1 MNSTDGET
9 VEFTAPVQATG
20 GVERW
25 LLGIESMM
33 RMSLCDQTLRTMT
46 KYPDG
51 PETRMTDD
59 GDGGGMSVEERANRS
74 DWLQSGESGQ
84 MILLVDQIMWT
95 RNTTRKNLFIRTL
108 ALFLFLMSFCCCF
121 FFLCAD
127 PLP

>member
-9 VEFTAPVQATG
+9 VEFTAPVQASG

-51 PETRMTDD
+51 PETRMIDD
-59 GDGGGMSVEERANRS
+59 GGGGGGDGMSVEERANRS

-95 RNTTRKNLFIRTL
+95 RNTTRMNLFIGTL
-108 ALFLFLMSFCCCF
+108 FF
-121 FFLCAD
+121 FFLI
-127 PLP
+127 